1 MATFLVSPIPQ
12 DVPVHSIERRSLNSA
27 LFTGIV
33 EEIGTVKAVG
43 SSSLTI
49 SATKV
54 LEKTRLG
61 DSIAVNGACLTVSA
75 LDAAFFSVDIMPET
89 LERTDL
95 GQLHRGSSVNL
106 ERALILGERLGG
118 HFVQGHVDGTGRVV
132 ALTHEAGAIRARFAA
147 PPEILRYVVEK
158 GFIAVDGASLSVT
171 GYDKTSLEV
180 SLVGY
185 TLKHTILGSRHVG
198 DLVNLEADI
207 IAKYVEK
214 LGGGRGG
221 ITQEFLAEHGFSA
234 TGSLS

>member
-1 MATFLVSPIPQ
+1 MATFLASLTPQ
-12 DVPVHSIERRSLNSA
+12 DVPVHIIERRSLNSA

-33 EEIGTVKAVG
+33 EEIGTVKALG
-43 SSSLTI
+43 SNSLTI
-49 SATKV
+49 SATEV

-61 DSIAVNGACLTVSA
+61 DSIAINGACLTVSA
-75 LDAAFFSVDIMPET
+75 LDAASFSVDITPET
-89 LERTDL
+89 LERTNL

-106 ERALILGERLGG
+106 ERALILGGRLGG

-132 ALTHEAGAIRARFAA
+132 ALTHEGGAIRARFAA
-147 PPEILRYVVEK
+147 PPGILRYVVEK
-158 GFIAVDGASLSVT
+158 GFVAVDGASLSVT
-171 GYDKTSLEV
+171 GYDNTSLGV

-185 TLKHTILGSRHVG
+185 TLKHTILGSRRVG

-214 LGGGRGG
+214 FGGGRGG
-221 ITQEFLAEHGFSA
+221 ITLEFLAEHGFSA

>member
-1 MATFLVSPIPQ
+1 MATFLASLIPQ
-12 DVPVHSIERRSLNSA
+12 DVPVQLVERRRLDSA

-33 EEIGTVKAVG
+33 EEIGTVKVVG

-75 LDAAFFSVDIMPET
+75 LDAASFSVDITPET
-89 LERTDL
+89 LERTNL

-106 ERALILGERLGG
+106 ERALVLGERLGG
-118 HFVQGHVDGTGRVV
+118 HFMQGHVDSTGRVL
-132 ALTHEAGAIRARFAA
+132 ALTHEGGAIRARFAA
-147 PPEILRYVVEK
+147 PPGILRYVVEK

-171 GYDKTSLEV
+171 GYDSTSLSV

-185 TLKHTILGSRHVG
+185 TLKHTILGSRRVG
-198 DLVNLEADI
+198 DLVNLEVDI
-207 IAKYVEK
+207 IAKYVER

-221 ITQEFLAEHGFSA
+221 VTLDFLAEHGFSA